1 MSAGD
6 MTCRQMVELV
16 TGYLEDRLPEAERRR
31 FEAHLAL
38 CEGCQAY
45 LAQMRALIEELGTL
59 PEVQLS
65 PAIEE
70 DLLTAFRDWRA
81 GRS

>member
-38 CEGCQAY
+38 CEGCEAY

>member
-45 LAQMRALIEELGTL
+45 VAQMRALIEELGTL

>member
-1 MSAGD
+1 
-6 MTCRQMVELV
+6 MTCREMVELV
-16 TGYLEDRLPEAERRR
+16 TGYLEGRLPEAERRR

-45 LAQMRALIEELGTL
+45 VEQMRALVAELGTL
-59 PEVQLS
+59 PRLELS
-65 PAIEE
+65 PAVED
-70 DLLTAFRDWRA
+70 DLLTAFRDWRS

>member
-1 MSAGD
+1 
-6 MTCRQMVELV
+6 MTCREMVELV
-16 TGYLEDRLPEAERRR
+16 TSYLEGHLPGAERRR

-45 LAQMRALIEELGTL
+45 VEQMRALVAELGTL
-59 PEVQLS
+59 PQVELS
-65 PAIEE
+65 PAVED
-70 DLLTAFRDWRA
+70 DLLTAFRDWRS

>member
-1 MSAGD
+1 

-16 TGYLEDRLPEAERRR
+16 THYLEGRLPDAERDR
-31 FEAHLAL
+31 FEAHLAR

-45 LAQMRALIEELGTL
+45 LEQMRVLIDELGTL
-59 PEVQLS
+59 AEVELS
-65 PAIEE
+65 QAAEA
-70 DLLTAFRDWRA
+70 DLLAAFRDWRA

>member
-1 MSAGD
+1 

-16 TGYLEDRLPEAERRR
+16 THYLEGRLADADRDR

-45 LAQMRALIEELGTL
+45 VEQMRVLVAELGDL
-59 PEVQLS
+59 PEVELS
-65 PAIEE
+65 PALET
-70 DLLTAFRDWRA
+70 DLLAAFRDWRA
-81 GRS
+81 GRP

>member
-1 MSAGD
+1 

-16 TGYLEDRLPEAERRR
+16 TRYLEGDLPGAERRR
-31 FEAHLAL
+31 FEAHLAR

-45 LAQMRALIEELGTL
+45 VEQMRALVAELGTL
-59 PEVQLS
+59 PEVRLS
-65 PAIEE
+65 PAMEE
-70 DLLTAFRDWRA
+70 DLLAAFRDWRS

>member
-16 TGYLEDRLPEAERRR
+16 TGYLEDHLPEAERRR

>member
-45 LAQMRALIEELGTL
+45 LAQMRALIEELGTH